1 MNLLEIGQIKQF
13 REELADETIDL
24 ESLSLIDEAF
34 QELVDSG
41 ADLRDLAENATA
53 SDKLDEIESAIP
65 DLAYI
70 MYDYVDRMFGD
81 ADDPCYYLTPFAFH
95 ILDRQDDTGYIEEIR
110 ESVYGTE
117 SN

>member
-13 REELADETIDL
+13 REDLEDETIDL

-41 ADLRDLAENATA
+41 ADLRDLPENASA
-53 SDKLDEIESAIP
+53 SDKLDEIAAAIP

-70 MYDYVDRMFGD
+70 MYDYVDQNFGD

-95 ILDRQDDTGYIEEIR
+95 ILERQDDTEHINQVR
-110 ESVYGTE
+110 ESVHGTD